1 MLYSANYPKKF
12 SKAWVT
18 EAGGGEGQN
27 PPSPFPPSLRIFCK
41 TTSKIVQLTFQLHP
55 HVETLLEATVGA
67 ALPLGLVDN
76 TAAVRHAGVHLLV
89 LDGALEEA
97 LAGLAGEEAV
107 VVAGHLGG
115 GGENIFVDTLFF
127 FFLPPSE
134 NAPFLFLFLRQSRQ
148 EVKKTSHLS
157 TI

>member
-1 MLYSANYPKKF
+1 VEK
-12 SKAWVT
+12 
-18 EAGGGEGQN
+18 GGGGQN
-27 PPSPFPPSLRIFCK
+27 PPVHSPRLLGFSLYK

-115 GGENIFVDTLFF
+115 GGGKHFCRHRIFFFLTPSESVPFLFF
-127 FFLPPSE
+127 F
-134 NAPFLFLFLRQSRQ
+134 
-148 EVKKTSHLS
+148 
-157 TI
+157 

>member
-1 MLYSANYPKKF
+1 M
-12 SKAWVT
+12 
-18 EAGGGEGQN
+18 
-27 PPSPFPPSLRIFCK
+27 
-41 TTSKIVQLTFQLHP
+41 QLTFQLHP

-115 GGENIFVDTLFF
+115 GGENIFVDTVF
-127 FFLPPSE
+127 FFLPPQKVHR
-134 NAPFLFLFLRQSRQ
+134 FFCFF
-148 EVKKTSHLS
+148 
-157 TI
+157 